1 MAADSLERHE
11 WNPPLPL
18 RKPGLE
24 DSLKAAGGINEGYKA
39 AEVESKEDLAKHV
52 LEVEKEAMRLRG
64 MLEQAEIAWERGV
77 KLKHKNN
84 TPYALQQVEHDQKI
98 SKPSSA
104 KGPLPEA
111 TANARAMAQ
120 AAAARSNRKAQEG
133 WSRRMEGGRQK
144 AYLGS
149 QEAMVERLAKLA
161 EAALF
166 AELDEMQG
174 LVAALDERVAT
185 LTAGCG
191 GAGSA
196 TADGAEAASEAHTSR
211 GAGRPGSPLTDA
223 AALGVGAGWG
233 TGAADLVAAWA
244 ALGPAV
250 LTKLRVR

>member
-1 MAADSLERHE
+1 MAADTLERHE

-104 KGPLPEA
+104 KGHSKKKL
-111 TANARAMAQ
+111 Q
-120 AAAARSNRKAQEG
+120 
-133 WSRRMEGGRQK
+133 GRQQRK
-144 AYLGS
+144 QTAQG
-149 QEAMVERLAKLA
+149 RL
-161 EAALF
+161 
-166 AELDEMQG
+166 
-174 LVAALDERVAT
+174 RN
-185 LTAGCG
+185 
-191 GAGSA
+191 
-196 TADGAEAASEAHTSR
+196 
-211 GAGRPGSPLTDA
+211 
-223 AALGVGAGWG
+223 
-233 TGAADLVAAWA
+233 
-244 ALGPAV
+244 
-250 LTKLRVR
+250 